1 MSIEST
7 PESDEADEIPPA
19 ARATELASDLGDAIG
34 DLPAYQEFAEAK
46 RAVEESEEAQEKIQ
60 TFEQKR
66 EEFMLARQT
75 GNASNEDLRDL
86 QAAQEE
92 LHDIPVMSDYLRAQS
107 DLELQLQEL
116 NEMISAPLSV
126 DFGEKAGG
134 CCQD

>member
-1 MSIEST
+1 MSIETT
-7 PESDEADEIPPA
+7 PDSDETPPA
-19 ARATELASDLGDAIG
+19 ARATDLASDLGDAIT
-34 DLPAYQEFAEAK
+34 DLPAYREFREAK
-46 RAVEESEEAQEKIQ
+46 EAVESSEEAQEKIE

-92 LHDIPVMSDYLRAQS
+92 LHDIPVMDEYLRAQS

>member
-1 MSIEST
+1 MSIETT
-7 PESDEADEIPPA
+7 PESDDLPPA
-19 ARATELASDLGDAIG
+19 ARVTELASDLGDAIAE
-34 DLPAYQEFAEAK
+34 LPAYREFAEAK
-46 RAVEESEEAQEKIQ
+46 QAVEDSEEAQEKIK

-75 GNASNEDLRDL
+75 GNASNDDLREL

-92 LHDIPVMSDYLRAQS
+92 LHDIDVMSDYLRTQS